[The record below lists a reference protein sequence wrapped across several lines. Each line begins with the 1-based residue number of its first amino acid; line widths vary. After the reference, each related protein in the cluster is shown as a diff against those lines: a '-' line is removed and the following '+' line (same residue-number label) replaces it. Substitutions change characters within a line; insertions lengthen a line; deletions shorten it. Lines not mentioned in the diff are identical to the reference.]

1 MQVNDPSHVSVK
13 PESVALMYLKE
24 KEKYMLLREA
34 YDKLTNAFSKA
45 EEIPVEIS
53 VKLKRLSD
61 RLDELEQLLKKYQK
75 FFIDDDID
83 I

>member
-1 MQVNDPSHVSVK
+1 
-13 PESVALMYLKE
+13 
-24 KEKYMLLREA
+24 MLLREA

-75 FFIDDDID
+75 FFTDDDID

>member
-1 MQVNDPSHVSVK
+1 MQVNDSSHVSAK

-24 KEKYMLLREA
+24 KEKYMLLREEC
-34 YDKLTNAFSKA
+34 DKLTNAFSKA

>member
-1 MQVNDPSHVSVK
+1 
-13 PESVALMYLKE
+13 MYLKE

-75 FFIDDDID
+75 FFTDDDID